1 MSRDP
6 CCSSQP
12 LSTEQKGSS
21 AFSAEHDYKWV
32 TVPDPGAYEGVRLK
46 QEDSGSAP
54 PAPPPAGI
62 FLFAQN
68 MKMSEE
74 DFTCMHKEPS
84 KMINQSINQPSIN
97 K

>member
-46 QEDSGSAP
+46 QEASGS
-54 PAPPPAGI
+54 PPPAGI
-62 FLFAQN
+62 FLFCAKHEN
-68 MKMSEE
+68 VGLK
-74 DFTCMHKEPS
+74 DLHKEPS